1 MSFFLGMVSGAA
13 SAVDKQLQND
23 MKRTQDRI
31 DGMGQY
37 RVTRRRAELEQ
48 KEKDKKELR
57 DVLQTLAAY
66 TDGDEDKA
74 IQLYN
79 SAGKTLSGGKDLAA
93 ELLANRKAGKDV
105 GAAIEFAEAGAEP
118 GNFTDFISRNI
129 TPVST
134 LPVMEDEMEAS
145 GLYKLFKPDVG
156 KQLMQQVDEEAPLPK
171 APELTT
177 KEARAAQAKIDRSG
191 FIAAEEAAE
200 TAKKRER
207 EAGTYE
213 MSVGRFETAQAQ
225 AAQSMDIA
233 KSAEARAEKLAKEG
247 ADQQVIANARADAA
261 AAREQSRLDL
271 AVASAERDAEA
282 FVTSQELQGITIEQR
297 QLELKKAKEA
307 PQFSTYEAMLV
318 ASDQKIATL
327 ESIPEAQKTSQQKR
341 DLADATAIRNKALA
355 GIKSVADAESTT
367 TYTPSFSKQSV
378 DSIINSEIK
387 RQLEPVG
394 LIKDIEGQITY
405 KISGNEVQYF
415 DRMNRALD
423 NVELRVGGLD
433 DTQMNNT
440 IAAQRNSL
448 AADATSYIN
457 KKLATEGFQA
467 KTAEDITVGTG
478 QDQVTLTGEEALL
491 HRISNS
497 EYKAGDIIQY
507 KDENGVT
514 QNILWTGSNIL

>member
-37 RVTRRRAELEQ
+37 RVTRRRAEQEK

-57 DVLQTLAAY
+57 DVLQSLAAY
-66 TDGDEDKA
+66 TDGDEDRA

-79 SAGKTLSGGKDLAA
+79 SAGKTIAGGKDLAA

-134 LPVMEDEMEAS
+134 LPLMDEEMEAS

-156 KQLMQQVDEEAPLPK
+156 KAVMQQVEEEAPLPK

-177 KEARAAQAKIDRSG
+177 KEARAAQAKIDRSR

-225 AAQSMDIA
+225 AAQSMEIA
-233 KSAEARAEKLAKEG
+233 KSAEARAERLAQEG

-271 AVASAERDAEA
+271 AVAAAERDAQA
-282 FVTSQELQGITIEQR
+282 FITSQELQGVTIEQR

-405 KISGNEVQYF
+405 KIGGNEVQYF

-440 IAAQRNSL
+440 VAAQRDSL
-448 AADATSYIN
+448 AADAASYIN
-457 KKLATEGFQA
+457 KKLSTRGFKPQQA
-467 KTAEDITVGTG
+467 
-478 QDQVTLTGEEALL
+478 QNEEELL
-491 HRISNS
+491 DRVEAG
-497 EYKAGDIIQY
+497 EYKPGDIIQY

-514 QNILWTGSNIL
+514 QNILWTGSTLL

>member
-1 MSFFLGMVSGAA
+1 MSFFLGLAAGAA
-13 SAVDKQLQND
+13 SAVDKQLQKD
-23 MKRTQDRI
+23 MQRTQDRI

-37 RVTRRRAELEQ
+37 RVTRRRAEQEK

-57 DVLQTLAAY
+57 DVLQSLAAY

-79 SAGKTLSGGKDLAA
+79 SAGKTIAGGKDLAA

-134 LPVMEDEMEAS
+134 LPLMDEEMEAS

-156 KQLMQQVDEEAPLPK
+156 KAVMQQVEEEAPLPK

-177 KEARAAQAKIDRSG
+177 KEARAAQATIDRSG
-191 FIAAEEAAE
+191 FIEAEKAAE
-200 TAKKRER
+200 TARER
-207 EAGTYE
+207 ERAE
-213 MSVGRFETAQAQ
+213 GRFTMEEGRFTTAQAQ

-233 KSAEARAEKLAKEG
+233 RSAEARAERLAQEG

-271 AVASAERDAEA
+271 AVASAERDAQA
-282 FVTSQELQGITIEQR
+282 FITSQELQGVTIEQR

-394 LIKDIEGQITY
+394 LITDIEGQITY
-405 KISGNEVQYF
+405 KIGGNEVQYF

-440 IAAQRNSL
+440 IAAQRDSL
-448 AADATSYIN
+448 AADAASYIN
-457 KKLATEGFQA
+457 KKLSTEGFQPQQA
-467 KTAEDITVGTG
+467 
-478 QDQVTLTGEEALL
+478 QNEEELL
-491 HRISNS
+491 DRVEAG
-497 EYKAGDIIQY
+497 EYKPGDIIQY

-514 QNILWTGSNIL
+514 QNILWTGSTLL

>member
-1 MSFFLGMVSGAA
+1 MSFFLGLVSGAA

-23 MKRTQDRI
+23 MKRTQDRM

-37 RVTRRRAELEQ
+37 RVTRRRAALEQ

-57 DVLQTLAAY
+57 EVLQNLASF
-66 TDGDEDKA
+66 TGGDEDKA

-79 SAGKTLSGGKDLAA
+79 SAGKTIAGGNDLIT
-93 ELLANRKAGKDV
+93 ELRANQKAGKDV
-105 GAAIEFAEAGAEP
+105 GAAIQFAEAGAEP
-118 GNFTDFISRNI
+118 GNFTNFISRNI

-134 LPVMEDEMEAS
+134 LPVMEDEMQAS

-156 KQLMQQVDEEAPLPK
+156 KQLMQQVEEEAPLPE
-171 APELTT
+171 APKPTT
-177 KEARAAQAKIDRSG
+177 KEARAAQAKIDRSR
-191 FIAAEEAAE
+191 FIEAEKAAE
-200 TAKKRER
+200 TAKER
-207 EAGTYE
+207 LRAE
-213 MSVGRFETAQAQ
+213 GRFTMEEGRFTTAQAQ

-233 KSAEARAEKLAKEG
+233 KSAEARAERLAQEG

-271 AVASAERDAEA
+271 AVASAERDAQA
-282 FVTSQELQGITIEQR
+282 FITSQELQGVTIEQR

-394 LIKDIEGQITY
+394 LVKDIEGQITY
-405 KISGNEVQYF
+405 KIEGNEVQYF

-440 IAAQRNSL
+440 IAAQRSSL
-448 AADATSYIN
+448 AADAASYI
-457 KKLATEGFQA
+457 KKELSTEGFQPEQA
-467 KTAEDITVGTG
+467 QNEEELLDRVEAG
-478 QDQVTLTGEEALL
+478 Q
-491 HRISNS
+491 
-497 EYKAGDIIQY
+497 YKPGDIIQY

-514 QNILWTGSNIL
+514 QNILWTGSTLL

>member
-1 MSFFLGMVSGAA
+1 MSFFLGLVSGAA

-37 RVTRRRAELEQ
+37 RVTRRRAALEQ
-48 KEKDKKELR
+48 KEKDRKELR
-57 DVLQTLAAY
+57 EVLDQLAAY
-66 TDGDEDKA
+66 TGGDEDKA

-79 SAGKTLSGGKDLAA
+79 SAGKTIAGGNDLIT
-93 ELLANRKAGKDV
+93 ELRANQKAGKDV

-134 LPVMEDEMEAS
+134 LPVMEDEMQAS

-156 KQLMQQVDEEAPLPK
+156 KQLMQQVEEEAPLPE
-171 APELTT
+171 APKPTT
-177 KEARAAQAKIDRSG
+177 KEARAAQAKIDRSR
-191 FIAAEEAAE
+191 FIEAEKAAE
-200 TAKKRER
+200 TAKER
-207 EAGTYE
+207 LRAEGTYE
-213 MSVGRFETAQAQ
+213 MSVGRFKTAQAQ
-225 AAQSMDIA
+225 AEQSMELA
-233 KSAEARAEKLAKEG
+233 VRAADRLDKLDKEN
-247 ADQQVIANARADAA
+247 ASQQEIENARADLA
-261 AAREQSRLDL
+261 AAREQERLDL
-271 AVASAERDAEA
+271 AVAAAERDAQA
-282 FVTSQELQGITIEQR
+282 FITSQELQGVTIEQR

-394 LIKDIEGQITY
+394 LVKDIEGKLEY
-405 KISGNEVQYF
+405 NLEGNELQYI
-415 DRMNRALD
+415 DRMTRALN
-423 NVELRVGGLD
+423 NVELRVAGIDDVQMNSTIEASRKTLSEDIAKYKKGLLD
-433 DTQMNNT
+433 DSSVTKNQIT
-440 IAAQRNSL
+440 RDQL
-448 AADATSYIN
+448 KD
-457 KKLATEGFQA
+457 KEFQ
-467 KTAEDITVGTG
+467 KT
-478 QDQVTLTGEEALL
+478 L
-491 HRISNS
+491 N
-497 EYKAGDIIQY
+497 AGDVLQY
-507 KDENGVT
+507 KKGDTIITTV
-514 QNILWTGSNIL
+514 WTGSRYI

>member
-37 RVTRRRAELEQ
+37 RVTRRRAEQEK

-57 DVLQTLAAY
+57 DVLQSLAAF
-66 TDGDEDKA
+66 TDNDEDKA

-79 SAGKTLSGGKDLAA
+79 SAGKTLAGGKDLAA

-134 LPVMEDEMEAS
+134 LPLMDEEMEAS

-156 KQLMQQVDEEAPLPK
+156 KAVMQQVEEEAPLPK

-200 TAKKRER
+200 TAAERER
-207 EAGTYE
+207 AAGRYGMETE
-213 MSVGRFETAQAQ
+213 KFTTAQAQ
-225 AAQSMDIA
+225 AEQSMRLAD
-233 KSAEARAEKLAKEG
+233 EKQALAVRL
-247 ADQQVIANARADAA
+247 ADENASQQEIANARADAA

-271 AVASAERDAEA
+271 AVAAAERDAQA
-282 FVTSQELQGITIEQR
+282 FITSQELQGITIEQR

-318 ASDQKIATL
+318 ASDQKISKL
-327 ESIPEAQKTSQQKR
+327 ESIPADQRTSTQTR
-341 DLADATAIRNKALA
+341 ELTEATAIRNKALA

-405 KISGNEVQYF
+405 KIGGNEVQYF

-440 IAAQRNSL
+440 IAAQRDSL

-457 KKLATEGFQA
+457 KKLSTRGFKPQQA
-467 KTAEDITVGTG
+467 
-478 QDQVTLTGEEALL
+478 QNEEELL
-491 HRISNS
+491 DRVEAG
-497 EYKAGDIIQY
+497 EYKPGDIIQY

-514 QNILWTGSNIL
+514 QNILWTGSTLL